1 MLSLDLYRYRYEV
14 GLVSPCQVWLKP
26 VAHSQ
31 RSHHPLTVPPPR
43 SRASLRLYKKRC
55 VITIITAYFIGSLK
69 VLVSTGG

>member
-43 SRASLRLYKKRC
+43 SRDSLRKIKKIPG
-55 VITIITAYFIGSLK
+55 ITPGYRYPAGYP
-69 VLVSTGG
+69 V